1 MGGSSNRDGS
11 CKQFLDLVPNG
22 REWMVR
28 DRENFGV
35 PEDRK
40 LELRLAPP
48 GDWAPSE
55 NAGSRDKDDSILSL
69 GSFPNSSKNTAAAGA
84 KRGFVD
90 TEGGSSGGNQN
101 QKLSSGVS
109 FSSPWSSPSTPHST
123 LQKTHQHNPAFL
135 PFQTGPKLPALG
147 QESAKANGA
156 KAELLNHE
164 KKACPAASPANASNP
179 SHARGTSG
187 PVVGWPPIRSF
198 RKNIASSSSKPASES
213 QIGAGKSV
221 EKLPEQ
227 PAKKGL
233 FVKINM
239 DGVPIGRKVDLK
251 AYDSYEKLSCAVD
264 ELFRGL
270 LAAQKDSS
278 TARSQ
283 KDTEERVAISG
294 LLDGTGEYTLVYED
308 NEGDRMLVGDVP
320 WEMFVSTVKRLRV
333 LKSSELSALS
343 LGSNKQDKLQPVCGV
358 R

>member
-1 MGGSSNRDGS
+1 MGVTSNREGS
-11 CKQFLDLVPNG
+11 CKHFLELVPNG

-28 DRENFGV
+28 EKETSGV
-35 PEDRK
+35 PVDRK

-48 GDWAPSE
+48 GDWAPNE
-55 NAGSRDKDDSILSL
+55 NASSRDKDDSLLSL
-69 GSFPNSSKNTAAAGA
+69 GCFTNPSKNTTATGA
-84 KRGFVD
+84 KRGFLD
-90 TEGGSSGGNQN
+90 TEGRKSGGNQN

-109 FSSPWSSPSTPHST
+109 FSCPWSSSSPSHST
-123 LQKTHQHNPAFL
+123 LQKAHQHNAAFL
-135 PFQTGPKLPALG
+135 QFQTGSKLPALG
-147 QESAKANGA
+147 QEASHVNGG

-164 KKACPAASPANASNP
+164 KKACSTASPANASNP
-179 SHARGTSG
+179 SQTRGTSG

-198 RKNIASSSSKPASES
+198 RKNIASSSSKPAPES
-213 QIGAGKSV
+213 QNGAAKAV

-227 PAKKGL
+227 SAKKGL

-278 TARSQ
+278 VTRSQ
-283 KDTEERVAISG
+283 KDTEEGVAFSG

-308 NEGDRMLVGDVP
+308 DEGDRMLVGDVP

-343 LGSNKQDKLQPVCGV
+343 LGSSKQNKMPPARGV

>member
-1 MGGSSNRDGS
+1 MGVSSNRDGS
-11 CKQFLDLVPNG
+11 CKHFLDLVPNG

-28 DRENFGV
+28 EKETFGV

-48 GDWAPSE
+48 GDWAPNE
-55 NAGSRDKDDSILSL
+55 NASNRDKDDSLLSL
-69 GSFPNSSKNTAAAGA
+69 GCFANPSKNNTAAGA

-90 TEGGSSGGNQN
+90 TEGGHSSGNQN

-109 FSSPWSSPSTPHST
+109 FTCSWSSSSPSHST
-123 LQKTHQHNPAFL
+123 IQKAHQHNSAFL

-147 QESAKANGA
+147 QEALQANGA

-164 KKACPAASPANASNP
+164 KKAYSTASPSSASNP
-179 SHARGTSG
+179 SQTRGTSG

-198 RKNIASSSSKPASES
+198 RKNIASSSSKPALES
-213 QIGAGKSV
+213 QNGAAKAV

-227 PAKKGL
+227 PVRKGL

-270 LAAQKDSS
+270 LAAQEDSS
-278 TARSQ
+278 IARSR

-320 WEMFVSTVKRLRV
+320 WVMFVSTVKRLRV

-343 LGSNKQDKLQPVCGV
+343 LGSSKQHKLQSAGV
-358 R
+358 VR